1 MTFEQRHGKVK
12 NEWDEE
18 LSRQKLGN
26 EKVEV
31 CLVYLRI
38 SKGSVWLLLSEQ
50 EVKSTGDKVRKIA
63 TGQIFWCLFIA
74 YYGLSFIL
82 QTPEG
87 GIK

>member
-1 MTFEQRHGKVK
+1 MTFEKRPDKVK

-18 LSRQKLGN
+18 LSRMRLGT
-26 EKVEV
+26 EKVEECLV
-31 CLVYLRI
+31 CLRI
-38 SKGSVWLLLSEQ
+38 GKRSVRLLLSEQ

-82 QTPEG
+82 ETSEG